1 MGSNAY
7 IVFKTTPFDGYKL
20 GSGFSGKKMV
30 AVAKKRIEEA
40 KKEGKDICIFQ
51 KPDKYA
57 PKSKEKTDVL
67 APYMIL
73 DVYEIPLAFA
83 EFDDKWGREG
93 KYTLCYFEWKPIVQN
108 TLFN

>member
-7 IVFKTTPFDGYKL
+7 VIFKTIPFDGYKL
-20 GSGFSGKKMV
+20 GTGFSGKKMV

-57 PKSKEKTDVL
+57 PKSKKKTDVL

-73 DVYEIPLAFA
+73 DAYEIPLAFA
-83 EFDDKWGREG
+83 EFEDKWGREG
-93 KYTLCYFEWKPIVQN
+93 RYTLCYFEWKPIVQS